1 MGKECQTNGRDI
13 PIPNLQWIIIIFVA
27 DSRFLHWTSCICSS
41 NIAYMFV
48 VHLVYVQCTLPIF
61 FDVAR
66 SYFRRCPELLSA
78 LPRATAH
85 LVSSCLRAC
94 QKLLLCFDI
103 VQRHDNDTTASAL
116 VKLVM
121 VWRWTSRADY
131 ISWIFSAR
139 IAENPLKFRIFAP
152 L

>member
-1 MGKECQTNGRDI
+1 
-13 PIPNLQWIIIIFVA
+13 
-27 DSRFLHWTSCICSS
+27 
-41 NIAYMFV
+41 MFV
-48 VHLVYVQCTLPIF
+48 VHLVYVHQTLPICSSYISYMF
-61 FDVAR
+61 SVHCLYFLTLLGVTFDVAR

-121 VWRWTSRADY
+121 V
-131 ISWIFSAR
+131 
-139 IAENPLKFRIFAP
+139 
-152 L
+152 

>member
-1 MGKECQTNGRDI
+1 M
-13 PIPNLQWIIIIFVA
+13 FVVHLVYVRRT
-27 DSRFLHWTSCICSS
+27 SRICSS
-41 NIAYMFV
+41 YISYMFV

-121 VWRWTSRADY
+121 V
-131 ISWIFSAR
+131 
-139 IAENPLKFRIFAP
+139 
-152 L
+152 